1 MASTAIA
8 VGSALTAGGYLLRRR
23 ISKNW
28 IIPSSI
34 PPKKFTKDQTIVITG
49 GNTGLGYEVAKYL
62 SSYGAKVI
70 LACRN
75 LETGQNAALQIRECT
90 SNNDVECM
98 KLDLSSL
105 ESVRTFATEL
115 KTRNENIYALICNAG
130 VWQPDVD
137 DKTNDGFEI
146 HFGVNHLGHFALIQ
160 ELLPHMKVCTDDCR
174 IIIVSSSLCKSGKID
189 LDKRD
194 FIYNQ
199 RVIEPGEKKSFAP
212 TGYCDSKLM
221 NMLTCRELSWKLDG
235 SNITTYAVSPAFCS
249 SQLGRNVQMPIYKK
263 ALMTPLMRLFQRSSQ
278 QGALNIIYTVTEDKD
293 KLESGAMYSDG
304 DIWEEGETMIESL
317 DDEQKGLW
325 ELSEELIK
333 EVAPKKDDDE
343 QSKIPPEVAELKITP
358 KKDRKRNARSHLL
371 CKVEGCTT
379 QGRSE
384 KDDMCK
390 RHFSMFEK
398 AGRDT
403 KVEE

>member
-8 VGSALTAGGYLLRRR
+8 VGSVLTTCGYLLRRR

-28 IIPSSI
+28 ISPSSI
-34 PPKKFTKDQTIVITG
+34 PHKQFTKDQTIVITG

-62 SSYGAKVI
+62 SSNGVKII
-70 LACRN
+70 LGCRN
-75 LETGQNAALQIRECT
+75 LDTGKHAALKIRECT
-90 SNNDVECM
+90 SNNDVEAM

-105 ESVRTFATEL
+105 ESINTFATEL
-115 KTRNENIYALICNAG
+115 KTRKENIYALICNAG
-130 VWQPDVD
+130 VWQPDND
-137 DKTNDGFEI
+137 DGGGGNYNKNTKTKDGFEI
-146 HFGVNHLGHFALIQ
+146 HFGVNHLGHYALIQ
-160 ELLPHMKVCTDDCR
+160 ELLPHMELDAEDRR
-174 IIIVSSSLCKSGKID
+174 IVIVSSSLCKWGKID

-199 RVIEPGEKKSFAP
+199 RVIGPGEKKSFAP

-235 SNITTYAVSPAFCS
+235 SNVTTYAVSPGFCS

-263 ALMTPLMRLFQRSSQ
+263 VLLTPLMRLFQRSSQ

-304 DIWEEGETMIESL
+304 EIWEEGETMIESL

-325 ELSEELIK
+325 ELSEDLIK
-333 EVAPKKDDDE
+333 EVALKKED
-343 QSKIPPEVAELKITP
+343 
-358 KKDRKRNARSHLL
+358 
-371 CKVEGCTT
+371 G
-379 QGRSE
+379 
-384 KDDMCK
+384 
-390 RHFSMFEK
+390 
-398 AGRDT
+398 
-403 KVEE
+403 